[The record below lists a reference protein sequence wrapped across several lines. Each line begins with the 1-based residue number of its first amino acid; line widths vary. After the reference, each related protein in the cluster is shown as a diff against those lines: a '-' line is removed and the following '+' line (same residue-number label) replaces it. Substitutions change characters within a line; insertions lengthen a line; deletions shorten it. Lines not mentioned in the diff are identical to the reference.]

1 MSFLPH
7 PIICISGFKGSP
19 ISVSLEPYHLYLSS
33 PQASTSTSS
42 SSSLHL
48 LESLTPGPPSHSTTN
63 QGVWTIS
70 THLWMPLSQK
80 LFLHLLISKDLL
92 HFCYSPSMAI
102 PGQRPPVL
110 LLTFHGHPW
119 DLSIAIPG
127 IFPSPSTLPLES
139 GIQEPHSPIQPPS
152 LSNSFHANSFI
163 SSPDN
168 FIVLTE
174 TPSLIKC

>member
-48 LESLTPGPPSHSTTN
+48 LESVTPGPPSHSTTN
-63 QGVWTIS
+63 QVVWTIS
-70 THLWMPLSQK
+70 THLWMPPSQK
-80 LFLHLLISKDLL
+80 LFLHLLISKDLP
-92 HFCYSPSMAI
+92 HFCYSPSM
-102 PGQRPPVL
+102 
-110 LLTFHGHPW
+110 
-119 DLSIAIPG
+119 AIPG

-168 FIVLTE
+168 FTMLTE